1 MKTVGRWRVV
11 LALLPTLVGAAACQA
26 GDKDRAS
33 GEAVYGRPLA
43 EQFHAAQQATREAGT
58 AAFAA
63 TLTYRSAAGDAVHT
77 TIGSQDYAAG
87 SARATSSLRVP
98 ADFPEPAAEFLAKPG
113 TTVRQTLATTGDD
126 VYVKDKAAAAWL
138 RFTSEAF
145 NEFGET
151 TSALSVH
158 AAGDAAPYSGTL
170 ADLVTRTVPREEPE
184 RDADGNRIYRV
195 TVLPEIA
202 AELLPWRARATA
214 KAGMGTEPVAMTV
227 TLDTEG
233 RLAKVTA
240 DLDPLLREMDLIG
253 VTGLQASYQLTA
265 FGGPSAHPTP
275 GEDGVRVEDATKVLA
290 PTGTLKDGQCAATEA
305 AIGTQAVVRPVDCG
319 KPHDM
324 RVFAQVAV
332 DRTVPGKTAVKSG
345 LDYAREECEREAA
358 AAPKE
363 WFADSRRGVEWA
375 VTGRSNEQS
384 TTGSGRTDTTVTGA
398 YTCYV
403 VTS

>member
-11 LALLPTLVGAAACQA
+11 LALLPTLVGAAACQTA
-26 GDKDRAS
+26 DEGRV

-43 EQFHAAQQATREAGT
+43 EQFHAAQQATRKAGT

-63 TLTYRSAAGDAVHT
+63 TLTYRSAAGEAVHT

-87 SARATSSLRVP
+87 SARATSSLQVP
-98 ADFPEPAAEFLAKPG
+98 ADFPEPAAEFLAEPG
-113 TTVRQTLATTGDD
+113 TTVRQTLATTGGD
-126 VYVKDKAAAAWL
+126 VYVKEDATAWL
-138 RFTSEAF
+138 RFTPEAF
-145 NEFGET
+145 NELGET
-151 TSALSVH
+151 TSSLSVH

-170 ADLVTRTVPREEPE
+170 ADLVTRTVPREDPE
-184 RDADGNRIYRV
+184 RDGDGNHVYRV
-195 TVLPEIA
+195 TVLPEFA

-214 KAGMGTEPVAMTV
+214 KAGMGTEPVGMTV
-227 TLDTEG
+227 TLDPEG
-233 RLAKVTA
+233 RLAEVTA

-253 VTGLQASYQLTA
+253 VTGLHASYTLTE
-265 FGGPSAHPTP
+265 FGEPYAHPMP
-275 GEDGVRVEDATKVLA
+275 GKDGVRVEDATKVLA
-290 PTGTLKDGQCAATEA
+290 LTGTLKDGQCAATEA
-305 AIGTQAVVRPVDCG
+305 ALGTRAVVRPVDCG

-345 LDYAREECEREAA
+345 LDYAREECAREAA

-363 WFADSRRGVEWA
+363 WLDSRREVEWA
-375 VTGRSNEQS
+375 VTGRSNERS
-384 TTGSGRTDTTVTGA
+384 TTSSGRTDTTVTGA

-403 VTS
+403 PTS